1 MKKQTRKVLDSVLGI
16 LGILAILM
24 LLYGIFKTFI

>member
-1 MKKQTRKVLDSVLGI
+1 MKKQTKKVLDSVLWI